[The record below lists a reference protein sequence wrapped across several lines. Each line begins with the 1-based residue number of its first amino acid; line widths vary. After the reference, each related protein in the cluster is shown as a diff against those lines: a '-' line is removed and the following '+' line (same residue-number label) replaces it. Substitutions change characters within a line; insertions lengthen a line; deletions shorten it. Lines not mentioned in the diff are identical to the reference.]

1 MVYKLVI
8 SPEAFREIEIAECY
22 YKIIDADRLF
32 LQDLNNQFLFLEQMP
47 LSRQIRY
54 NKVRIHLLK
63 KYNYSIHYV
72 VDNQIVF
79 VLHIMNQSQEF

>member
-1 MVYKLVI
+1 MGYELVL

-32 LQDLNNQFLFLEQMP
+32 LQDLNNQFLFLEHMP
-47 LSRQIRY
+47 LSQQIRY
-54 NKVRIHLLK
+54 NNVRIHLLK

-72 VDNQIVF
+72 VDNKIVF
-79 VLHIMNQSQEF
+79 VLNILNQYQDF